1 MIDYL
6 RHENIGGTMARVAVK
21 LSCTAEVRGELERLS
36 RSRSHEVRLVERA
49 RIILACLQDRR
60 NDEIAREMGLRPNIV
75 GEWRRRF
82 AAEGLA
88 GLRDRPR
95 LGRPAK
101 YGVELRNRL
110 LAQLE
115 QAPPSG
121 IASWDGGT
129 LAKTLGVSDDAVWRI
144 LRQEGIQL
152 QRHRSWCVSTDP
164 EFAAKAADVIGLYL
178 NPPENALVL
187 SVDEKPS
194 IQALERT
201 RGYVHTSSGKIVQ
214 GMKST
219 CKRHGTLNLFAA
231 LNVATGVLRG
241 KANQTKKRIDFQ
253 QFMEEVIE
261 DQPAERQIHVILD
274 NLSTHKKN
282 DDWLATHP
290 NVTFHFTPTSAS
302 WLNQVEIWFGI
313 FQRKTLNN
321 ASFQSI
327 EQLTQAIHDFTA
339 AYNEN
344 AAPFVW
350 QKREVKG
357 AQLRNTIVNC
367 HSLNSEA

>member
-1 MIDYL
+1 MP
-6 RHENIGGTMARVAVK
+6 RVAVA
-21 LSCTAEVRGELERLS
+21 LSCTADVMAELERLS
-36 RSRSHEVRLVERA
+36 RTRSGEVRMAERA
-49 RIILACLQDRR
+49 RIVLACLRGMR
-60 NDEIAREMGLRPNIV
+60 NDEIARKMSLRPNTV
-75 GEWRRRF
+75 GRWRQRF
-82 AAEGLA
+82 AARGLA
-88 GLRDRPR
+88 GLRDEPR
-95 LGRPAK
+95 SCKPAK
-101 YGVELRNRL
+101 YGVDLRDRI

-115 QAPPSG
+115 LAPPAG
-121 IASWDGGT
+121 MASWDGGS
-129 LAKTLGVSDDAVWRI
+129 LAAALGVSDDAVWRV
-144 LRQEGIQL
+144 LRKQGIQL

-178 NPPENALVL
+178 NPPQNALVL

-201 RGYVHTSSGKIVQ
+201 RGYVQTSSGKIVQ

-219 CKRHGTLNLFAA
+219 YKRHGTVNLFAA
-231 LNVATGVLRG
+231 LEVATGVIRG
-241 KANQTKKRIDFQ
+241 KTTQTKKRADFQ
-253 QFMEEVIE
+253 AFLEEVIA

-282 DDWLATHP
+282 DDWLAAHP

-321 ASFQSI
+321 ASFCST
-327 EQLTQAIHDFTA
+327 EQLVEAIHAFTA

-350 QKREVKG
+350 RKREVRG
-357 AQLRNTIVNC
+357 AQLRNTIVN
-367 HSLNSEA
+367 LRN